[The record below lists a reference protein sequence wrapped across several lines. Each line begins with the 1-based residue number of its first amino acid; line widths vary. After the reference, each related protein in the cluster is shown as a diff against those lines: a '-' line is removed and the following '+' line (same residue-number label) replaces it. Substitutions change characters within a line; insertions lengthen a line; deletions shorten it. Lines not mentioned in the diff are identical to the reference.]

1 MLISIVSI
9 MILAQAIMYL
19 VDANV
24 ISEMRKCVNTDK
36 GVQSFFKQVI
46 KENSRVFISVV
57 SAGELRRGVELIRHR
72 GDTSQAN
79 RLE

>member
-1 MLISIVSI
+1 

-24 ISEMRKCVNTDK
+24 ISEMRKCVNADK

-57 SAGELRRGVELIRHR
+57 SVGELCRGVELIRHR